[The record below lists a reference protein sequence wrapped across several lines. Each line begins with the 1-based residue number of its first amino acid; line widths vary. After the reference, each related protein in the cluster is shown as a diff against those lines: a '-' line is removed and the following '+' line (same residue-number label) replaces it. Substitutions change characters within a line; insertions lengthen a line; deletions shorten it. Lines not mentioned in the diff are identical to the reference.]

1 MSGVEIVVVGLSHH
15 ATPLEVRERL
25 SVATEATGQE
35 IQGLLGSAPLS
46 EGVLLSTCNRVELY
60 AATSDPVTALKAI
73 RAYLRTRAGGD
84 DLDPYLYERSG
95 EDAVRHAFR
104 VASSLDSMVV
114 GEPQILGQVKEAYQA
129 SDSAGALGTLLGR
142 CFSRAFAVAKR
153 VRTETEI
160 AAGTVS
166 ISSVAIELA
175 AKIFGDL
182 TERRAMLLGAGE
194 MGEAAAKS
202 LVARGVRLIVV
213 NRSPER
219 AAELAEKLGVEAAP
233 YEQLATELSRAD
245 VVITSTASPRFVI
258 TKDMMKDVMRAR
270 RRRPLFLIDIAVPR
284 DVDPRAG
291 DLDNVFLYDVDDL
304 SEVAGMNL
312 AARKR
317 AADHAE
323 AIVSEE
329 TESFERWRRSLTLAP
344 TIKGLR
350 DRFLHLA
357 MAELARTKPRLT
369 LSERDEQTL
378 DAMMNT
384 LVNKLLHRPI
394 TELKAG
400 EDDPETTAL
409 IDATRRLFDLEERR
423 SLPPETS
430 KNGAFAKQEQQEQ
443 EGAEDGPVLGELAGA
458 TGRGESR

>member
-1 MSGVEIVVVGLSHH
+1 
-15 ATPLEVRERL
+15 
-25 SVATEATGQE
+25 
-35 IQGLLGSAPLS
+35 
-46 EGVLLSTCNRVELY
+46 
-60 AATSDPVTALKAI
+60 
-73 RAYLRTRAGGD
+73 
-84 DLDPYLYERSG
+84 
-95 EDAVRHAFR
+95 
-104 VASSLDSMVV
+104 
-114 GEPQILGQVKEAYQA
+114 
-129 SDSAGALGTLLGR
+129 
-142 CFSRAFAVAKR
+142 
-153 VRTETEI
+153 
-160 AAGTVS
+160 
-166 ISSVAIELA
+166 
-175 AKIFGDL
+175 
-182 TERRAMLLGAGE
+182 
-194 MGEAAAKS
+194 
-202 LVARGVRLIVV
+202 
-213 NRSPER
+213 
-219 AAELAEKLGVEAAP
+219 
-233 YEQLATELSRAD
+233 
-245 VVITSTASPRFVI
+245 
-258 TKDMMKDVMRAR
+258 
-270 RRRPLFLIDIAVPR
+270 
-284 DVDPRAG
+284 
-291 DLDNVFLYDVDDL
+291 
-304 SEVAGMNL
+304 MNL

-317 AADHAE
+317 AADQAE

-394 TELKAG
+394 SELKAG